1 VFLQYVVQALE
12 KPMALDD
19 YLDTVLDV
27 WTRGAIV
34 PGNATPRGRKRGS
47 R

>member
-34 PGNATPRGRKRGS
+34 SVNAPPRGRKR
-47 R
+47 